1 MCRVNVRDFSDGIQ
15 IDANGVTIEACRI
28 GTNPDG
34 TTAQSNSRGI
44 FIDGASNTTVRD
56 CQISG
61 NSTGGIILHEPPAGA
76 STGNVIADN
85 IIGLDAGADAALA
98 NFVGVQVN
106 DDVGVTIGG
115 TNDGDANYIGGNTQH
130 GVTAANDTVVVGNH
144 IGTNDNGDVAVPN
157 GSAGVAVV
165 GSGLGAGTTGAVIG
179 DPGPFGKNVISGNDD
194 VGVNV
199 DADGA
204 LVRNNWIGP
213 AEDQGFP
220 GPSPTPRS
228 PARETPSSSTAGPTP
243 SSRTTSS
250 PGTPITGSGATP
262 SWTT

>member
-1 MCRVNVRDFSDGIQ
+1 M
-15 IDANGVTIEACRI
+15 
-28 GTNPDG
+28 
-34 TTAQSNSRGI
+34 
-44 FIDGASNTTVRD
+44 
-56 CQISG
+56 
-61 NSTGGIILHEPPAGA
+61 
-76 STGNVIADN
+76 IADN
-85 IIGLDAGADAALA
+85 IVIGLDAGADAALA

-115 TNDGDANYIGGNTQH
+115 TNDGDVNYIGGNTQH

-165 GSGLGAGTTGAVIG
+165 GSGLGAWTTGAVIG

-194 VGVNV
+194 VGVQRRRRRGP
-199 DADGA
+199 GA
-204 LVRNNWIGP
+204 QQLDRAGRGP
-213 AEDQGFP
+213 GRARAV
-220 GPSPTPRS
+220 PTPRS